1 MGKGKL
7 KKWNENKTFS
17 HVYEP
22 SLQEIID
29 GKEFMK
35 GEWHKDVFGNDRPIT
50 LELGCGKGEY
60 SVALARKY
68 PERNFIG
75 VDIKGHRFWR
85 GAKTSHEEGLP
96 NVAFLRTRIEFI
108 AQFFQPNEVD
118 EIWLTFSDPQPKDD
132 KGTKRLTSPKFIDR
146 YKKFVKPGGLIHV
159 KTDSP
164 LLYEYTR
171 EALAKE
177 KYEVLID
184 SNDVHGKL
192 VHEVDADLAEI
203 LSIRTH
209 YEQIWSA
216 KGRSINYIRFKV

>member
-85 GAKTSHEEGLP
+85 GAKTSHEEGLS

-108 AQFFQPNEVD
+108 AQFFNPNEID
-118 EIWLTFSDPQPKDD
+118 EIWLTFSDPQPKDE
-132 KGTKRLTSPKFIDR
+132 KGTKRLTSPKFIER
-146 YKKFVKPGGLIHV
+146 YKKFMKPGGLIHV

-164 LLYEYTR
+164 LLYEYTL
-171 EALAKE
+171 EALEKE
-177 KYEVLID
+177 KYEILMN
-184 SNDVHGKL
+184 SNDVHGTL
-192 VHEVDADLAEI
+192 VHEVDEDLAEI
-203 LSIRTH
+203 LSVRTH